1 MHNMKQYYH
10 SKLKTTSLKKPFPQ
24 TGPIKSNPVKPW
36 NKRFIYEKMPEY
48 DSTKD
53 KNVIFLKCIRLKNKK
68 KTNTFGGNYIT
79 FQQGMVE
86 RKKKGTIKSF
96 NRTMSDYMFSVNNI
110 RTNKKIH
117 PIENS
122 TLKDYCLKSIIINN
136 QDTNS
141 NDENLIALKKSW
153 NDLCILSS
161 YRELFIAIYSQLSGE
176 EKEQLYKKEM
186 SELKNVDND
195 IKSLNDS
202 IKQRNQILRDLYEKN
217 LELNKLKYNNKD
229 ISEDLLNDISALIQ
243 KLREMT
249 VGVCSSMKKFKNDIY
264 KINNIAKYNISLL
277 SSKYKFD
284 KNYLIKMKGEISFLK
299 EGRMRQFFNITDEAS
314 PFLLKASESL
324 TNSDDK
330 KRRIIPIK
338 EEIRD
343 KIYKCNYYIY
353 QELIAYQQN
362 ILLKKNEL
370 KYISRLNSNNYSI
383 NLRNNSFRDKRL
395 LTQYN
400 FKITNQNE
408 SKSYRQMIKNTNN
421 NSTIEYP
428 EIKEYNATN
437 NNELIDKKYE
447 KVRNILNQRINE
459 KSRDLF
465 SQKLMLGYKSKNLV
479 NNIFVEDEKGLEGI
493 DGEGKGESINSTIRK
508 EVNNLIKVEE
518 NKKQNKENKDDNI
531 KKEETTDNEKSD
543 MISREMR
550 NSQIQKTS
558 KNSDE

>member
-1 MHNMKQYYH
+1 
-10 SKLKTTSLKKPFPQ
+10 
-24 TGPIKSNPVKPW
+24 
-36 NKRFIYEKMPEY
+36 
-48 DSTKD
+48 
-53 KNVIFLKCIRLKNKK
+53 
-68 KTNTFGGNYIT
+68 
-79 FQQGMVE
+79 
-86 RKKKGTIKSF
+86 
-96 NRTMSDYMFSVNNI
+96 
-110 RTNKKIH
+110 
-117 PIENS
+117 
-122 TLKDYCLKSIIINN
+122 
-136 QDTNS
+136 
-141 NDENLIALKKSW
+141 
-153 NDLCILSS
+153 
-161 YRELFIAIYSQLSGE
+161 
-176 EKEQLYKKEM
+176 
-186 SELKNVDND
+186 
-195 IKSLNDS
+195 
-202 IKQRNQILRDLYEKN
+202 
-217 LELNKLKYNNKD
+217 
-229 ISEDLLNDISALIQ
+229 
-243 KLREMT
+243 MT

-314 PFLLKASESL
+314 PFLLKASESI

-330 KRRIIPIK
+330 KRLIIPIK

-421 NSTIEYP
+421 NSTMEYP

-447 KVRNILNQRINE
+447 KVRNIINQRINE